1 MFPASSA
8 LLLLLDPPPGAG
20 ASPTLGLPLTETFT
34 GQAGALHGS
43 TADTGHAAQSLLGSA
58 TRDGTQVVLDNL
70 GLHVWDVGD
79 SEHDFSVD
87 LLHPTA
93 NQFAVWRG
101 LDDANH
107 MLAGFISGGS
117 TVFRVYKSVNGEY
130 TPLPSIAAWVD
141 VGTHT
146 GRVRVV
152 PRGSTHEIYLDGVLR
167 YTIDDPTLATGT
179 LVGISGNTG
188 ATFDSIN
195 AVAAAVAP
203 FIGWVEGRITVDPI
217 GGAHFAE
224 SGARFVEL
232 SDLTNGRDGE
242 DLASADVTS
251 ATCSV
256 FDRGSS
262 TPLTGADA
270 LAMTRATSPLA
281 FYVPLPAALAPTRRT
296 VDVRVRVTVSDGTY
310 FDLWK
315 RSVPVGK
322 VVASTD

>member
-1 MFPASSA
+1 MFPTTS
-8 LLLLLDPPPGAG
+8 LLLLLDPPPGPG
-20 ASPTLGLPLTETFT
+20 AEPTLGLPLTETFT

-58 TRDGTQVVLDNL
+58 TRDGAQVVLDNL
-70 GLHVWDVGD
+70 GIHLWDVGD
-79 SEHDFSVD
+79 PDVDLSVD
-87 LLHPTA
+87 LLAPLA
-93 NQFAVWRG
+93 NQFALWRG
-101 LDDANH
+101 IDDANH
-107 MLAGFISGGS
+107 MLAGFVSGGS
-117 TVFRVYKSVNGEY
+117 TVLRVYRSVNGEY
-130 TPLPSIAAWVD
+130 TPLPSISAWVD
-141 VGTHT
+141 VGSHT
-146 GRVRVV
+146 GTVRVV
-152 PRGSTHEIYLDGVLR
+152 ARGSTHEIYFDGELI
-167 YTIDDPTLATGT
+167 YTIDDATLATGT

-188 ATFDSIN
+188 ATYDNVN
-195 AVAAAVAP
+195 AVAAVVAP
-203 FIGWVEGRITVDPI
+203 FVGWVEGRITVDPV

-224 SGARFVEL
+224 SGTRFVEL

-242 DLASADVTS
+242 DLASADVAS

-281 FYVPLPAALAPTRRT
+281 FYVALPASLAPSRKT

-322 VVASTD
+322 VVATG